1 MSRALSGMNSSQL
14 SPRVNTNA
22 RIIMNSSAVGGGI
35 MPSKNYV
42 RNMQMLNEIKS
53 KLPIN

>member
-1 MSRALSGMNSSQL
+1 MSRALSGMNTSNL
-14 SPRVNTNA
+14 SPRVGTNA
-22 RIIMNSSAVGGGI
+22 RMLMNNSAVGGGI